1 MIQYSKE
8 QDGTM
13 NVMVSGY
20 LPKDAFTNDKVILFS
35 VCYGKQKYMD
45 VKVWR
50 NSDDLA
56 TLAACLEKHDTVF
69 VCGTHDAYTNKNGE
83 RKTQLTA
90 DFLMP
95 MTMPAAAP
103 SEPDAQ
109 NQAAAGTWKEL
120 DDNDGE
126 LPF

>member
-13 NVMVSGY
+13 NVCVSGY
-20 LPKDAFTNDKVILFS
+20 LTRDAFVNDKVILFS

-50 NSDDLA
+50 NTDELA
-56 TLAACLEKHDTVF
+56 ALAACLEKHDTVL
-69 VCGTHDAYTNKNGE
+69 VCGTYETYTSKDGE
-83 RKTQLTA
+83 KKDQINA

-95 MTMPAAAP
+95 LTMPATAP
-103 SEPDAQ
+103 NVPDEQ
-109 NQAAAGTWKEL
+109 EQAAAGTWEEL
-120 DDNDGE
+120 SENDEG